1 MAKWAKERKRDKRAR
16 VHSYNYI
23 KLKDRRELNL
33 GKYAQS
39 AAAEIRWSQ
48 LAKKEGFPVSA
59 YLNKIRSTTD
69 YRLLSQLARA
79 LPSFKGFG
87 GKPLT
92 GFQRNVISAAG
103 EQRLRELGYLG
114 TQSLNKESPT

>member
-1 MAKWAKERKRDKRAR
+1 MTKWAKCRQRDKGAR
-16 VHSYNYI
+16 MRSYSYI
-23 KLKDRRELNL
+23 KLKDRRELDL
-33 GKYAQS
+33 KKYAQTAS
-39 AAAEIRWSQ
+39 AEIRWSQ

-59 YLNKIRSTTD
+59 YLQKIRNTTD

-79 LPSFKGFG
+79 LPSYKGFG

-92 GFQRNVISAAG
+92 GFQRKVIAAAG

-114 TQSLNKESPT
+114 AQSLKKESPT